1 MKMPRKKF
9 LVPLDRLIV
18 AILASSMSLTGF
30 AQAEPL
36 TAPFSLARD
45 IMNNNKKNICTLQ
58 VPAPVLELDLL
69 SFYDQDDDS
78 RSTIVP
84 SQKKAYDDAIAGAR
98 SFTNAVAKAASNYTQ
113 TDGNRLE
120 SAACTLEILTVWA
133 NADALSVLK
142 TRQSALSATRMIAGA
157 AMGYLQ
163 VRNAAPLLGVDTKPI
178 EAWFDRR
185 AKDIIPIYTES
196 GDKVSNIQ
204 NHRYWGG
211 FAVAAVGVAIGNR
224 DYLQFGIDSY
234 KIGVC
239 QVTPDGALPLELA
252 RGAKARDYHLHAA
265 APLVMIGS
273 LATANGQNIFPEC
286 NNGLQRLVNFALN
299 AINDPTEIER
309 LTGET
314 MVKLPMKDGKIRDDR
329 IAWLPAYLNYFPGD
343 KDKFSSLYSGT
354 LFSANLGGRI
364 SIMYDVS
371 LRN

>member
-1 MKMPRKKF
+1 MNKSSTPAY
-9 LVPLDRLIV
+9 RLIV
-18 AILASSMSLTGF
+18 VIVTSSFCASGLAQS
-30 AQAEPL
+30 APL
-36 TAPFSLARD
+36 TAPFTLARH
-45 IMNNNKKNICTLQ
+45 IMKNNNKTKCELP
-58 VPAPVLELDLL
+58 VPAPVVELELL
-69 SFYDQDDDS
+69 SFYDQDDNS

-84 SQKKAYDDAIAGAR
+84 AQKKAYDEAIAGAKL
-98 SFTNAVAKAASNYTQ
+98 FTSLVAKAASNYTQ
-113 TDGNRLE
+113 TDGNRLD
-120 SAACTLEILTVWA
+120 SAACALKVLSVWA
-133 NADALSVLK
+133 KADALSVFK

-163 VRNAAPLLGVDTKPI
+163 VRNAAPLLGVDTALI
-178 EAWFDRR
+178 DDWFSRR

-196 GDKVSNIQ
+196 GEMRSNIQ

-211 FAVAAVGVAIGNR
+211 FAVAAIGVAIGNK

-239 QVTPDGALPLELA
+239 QVTSDGALPLELA
-252 RGAKARDYHLHAA
+252 RKKKARDYHLHAS

-273 LATANGQNIFPEC
+273 LAVANGQNIFGEC

-299 AINDPTEIER
+299 AINNPSDIER

-314 MVKLPMKDGKIRDDR
+314 MVKLPIENGKIRDDR
-329 IAWLPAYLNYFPGD
+329 IAWLPAYLYYFP
-343 KDKFSSLYSGT
+343 KDKAKFSDLYTGS
-354 LFSANLGGRI
+354 LFSASLGGRV